1 MGSFLVRVGA
11 ASACLVGCGGPVVPM
26 AAQPVSRPEVAAS
39 PKPAPAPITVA
50 APAAPEPARA
60 PVENVASASAE
71 DEALSREVPVA
82 CSGRDGCFPD
92 PGFTERLCRGKF
104 PSVSLAMFAKT
115 APWKHLFV
123 QAVSVDPV
131 NVHGGPRSESIMSFG
146 EGVVVLRRRGPG
158 SGKGVQI
165 SGPTDLD
172 VPRWDGTCA
181 TIREELFLTY
191 NQGVVTAPHTVWKY
205 LDDSIQEGLRRNAA
219 VDHAHAVERNSCR
232 DSPPTKRTPECDKAM
247 KKLTDTIVIAVR
259 SGLAVPAPETT
270 PEWRSAL
277 PTASR

>member
-1 MGSFLVRVGA
+1 MT
-11 ASACLVGCGGPVVPM
+11 ACLVGCGGQAMPE
-26 AAQPVSRPEVAAS
+26 AAQPVAPVKVVTA
-39 PKPAPAPITVA
+39 PKPAPIAVA
-50 APAAPEPARA
+50 APVAVEPAPA
-60 PVENVASASAE
+60 DSTSVASAE
-71 DEALSREVPVA
+71 DESLNREVPVA
-82 CSGRDGCFPD
+82 CSGSDGCFPD

-123 QAVSVDPV
+123 QAVSIEPI
-131 NVHGGPRSESIMSFG
+131 NVLGGPRSESMMGFG
-146 EGVVVLRRRGPG
+146 EEVVVLRRRGPG

-172 VPRWDGTCA
+172 VLRWDGTCA
-181 TIREELFLTY
+181 TIREELFVTY
-191 NQGVVTAPHTVWKY
+191 NQGVITAPHIVWKY

-219 VDHAHAVERNSCR
+219 VEHAQAVERKSCR
-232 DSPPTKRTPECDKAM
+232 DSSPTKRTPECDRAM